1 MALFRK
7 AFFRLFALVFR
18 HFAWRISFFRLFAW
32 RYFVFSFFR
41 LAFFRYF
48 VFSLGVISSWRR
60 AITPGEKTKERN
72 NEMAQTSHHMF
83 QLFHRLL
90 TQCGPIFL
98 RALALI
104 LYFCSLNVFYYKNDE
119 CKFSTPVNL
128 LPEYPTLSGR
138 IEILYQCVMMVQE
151 CNNRGPVKDAQRHN
165 VTATG
170 L

>member
-1 MALFRK
+1 MALFRM

-32 RYFVFSFFR
+32 RYFVFSLFR

-72 NEMAQTSHHMF
+72 NEMAQTSHHSKMT
-83 QLFHRLL
+83 LFKLVCL
-90 TQCGPIFL
+90 
-98 RALALI
+98 
-104 LYFCSLNVFYYKNDE
+104 
-119 CKFSTPVNL
+119 
-128 LPEYPTLSGR
+128 
-138 IEILYQCVMMVQE
+138 MM
-151 CNNRGPVKDAQRHN
+151 
-165 VTATG
+165 